1 MVHRLHLIV
10 LSLALA
16 ALASFL
22 QIEAIVLDIHLPLE
36 TDHVSTKCP
45 YSQSLTSN
53 LALRRAFD
61 SSECID
67 LLDLHVAH
75 LTLYQAAF
83 DLETTAN
90 GTTAVDPKKLDR
102 FLGALRDAAQ
112 EVLPQCDVSLVPTID
127 MKGAYAMWPVNSTD
141 CLQTLS
147 DEIVDAMAEFIS
159 RPPPVP
165 DWIYQLPEP
174 ERTRKM
180 GMVERYGSPNV
191 FGEFEPHV
199 TVSYNMN
206 TTAIDR
212 GAILD
217 RFGDR
222 MPRPCDG
229 LIRHV
234 AVGRTGVGGSVL
246 RRGVIDVFPLR
257 PNDGPIRGDRIQ
269 ASKFI

>member
-102 FLGALRDAAQ
+102 YLGALRDAAQ
-112 EVLPQCDVSLVPTID
+112 ELLAPGLVLLHPRRASQH
-127 MKGAYAMWPVNSTD
+127 
-141 CLQTLS
+141 
-147 DEIVDAMAEFIS
+147 MAHC
-159 RPPPVP
+159 V
-165 DWIYQLPEP
+165 
-174 ERTRKM
+174 
-180 GMVERYGSPNV
+180 
-191 FGEFEPHV
+191 
-199 TVSYNMN
+199 
-206 TTAIDR
+206 
-212 GAILD
+212 
-217 RFGDR
+217 
-222 MPRPCDG
+222 C
-229 LIRHV
+229 
-234 AVGRTGVGGSVL
+234 
-246 RRGVIDVFPLR
+246 
-257 PNDGPIRGDRIQ
+257 
-269 ASKFI
+269 